1 MIAAILKENIQ
12 GETRVAATP
21 KTVKELID
29 NGLQLRVQSGAGESS
44 FHSDQAYKDAGAEIT
59 PDVTSTLNGANI
71 VLKVSPLTLDEVD
84 ALDEGSIYVSL
95 LQTTK
100 EIDLVKR
107 LTEKKVTGFS
117 MHLIPRTTLAQSMDA
132 LSSQANIAGYKS
144 VLVGAAHLAVYMP
157 LLMTAAGTIPPAKV
171 LIVGAGVA
179 GLQAI
184 ATANRLGAQVEAF
197 DVRPEVKEQV
207 KSLGA
212 KFIEIES
219 QDKEGV
225 GDGGYAKETSDDY
238 KKQQELKIKE
248 RTAKSDL
255 VITTA
260 LIPGKPAPV
269 LINKDIVENMKRGSV
284 IVDLASENGGNCELT
299 QKDKVVNHNGV
310 IIDGTSNF
318 IHGIPHV
325 GIVIGK
331 IVNNEITD
339 GIIFNPI
346 LNEFYW
352 ASNGKGAWCNNK
364 RIRVSK
370 RQELSSCLIGTGA
383 PFGERIYVNSSKEL
397 ENISKLT
404 AGVRRLGAASLDLAY
419 VASGKIDGFWE
430 NDLNLWD
437 VCSGV
442 LLVKEA
448 GGRVSEPEG
457 SSWTTKSRNILVSNT
472 LIHKKLIE
480 NLTLL

>member
-12 GETRVAATP
+12 GENRVAATP

-29 NGLQLRVQSGAGESS
+29 NGLQLRVQSAAGETS

-100 EIDLVKR
+100 EIDLVKK
-107 LTEKKVTGFS
+107 LTAKKVTGFS

-171 LIVGAGVA
+171 LVIGAGVA

-207 KSLGA
+207 ESLGA
-212 KFIEIES
+212 KFVEIES
-219 QDKEGV
+219 QDNEGV
-225 GDGGYAKETSDDY
+225 GDGGYAKETSYDY

-248 RTAKSDL
+248 RTGKCDL

-269 LINKDIVENMKRGSV
+269 LINKEMVENMKRGSV

-318 IHGIPHV
+318 PATMQVHASQLYARNVSSFVNYMIKDGELNLDLED
-325 GIVIGK
+325 VIIAGAMFTHK
-331 IVNNEITD
+331 GEITHQ
-339 GIIFNPI
+339 PT
-346 LNEFYW
+346 NE
-352 ASNGKGAWCNNK
+352 
-364 RIRVSK
+364 
-370 RQELSSCLIGTGA
+370 
-383 PFGERIYVNSSKEL
+383 
-397 ENISKLT
+397 
-404 AGVRRLGAASLDLAY
+404 LA
-419 VASGKIDGFWE
+419 
-430 NDLNLWD
+430 
-437 VCSGV
+437 
-442 LLVKEA
+442 
-448 GGRVSEPEG
+448 
-457 SSWTTKSRNILVSNT
+457 TNT
-472 LIHKKLIE
+472 
-480 NLTLL
+480 